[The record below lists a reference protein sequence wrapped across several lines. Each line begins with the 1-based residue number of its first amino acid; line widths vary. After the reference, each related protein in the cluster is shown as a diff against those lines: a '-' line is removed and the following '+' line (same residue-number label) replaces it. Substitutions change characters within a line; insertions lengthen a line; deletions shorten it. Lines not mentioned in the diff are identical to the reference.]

1 MNMLIPF
8 SFSALMGVVLSACG
22 PTPTDTPAANAT
34 ANEQQPA
41 KKTVETKEEGL
52 YANIKTN
59 KGTIVI
65 KLEYEKAPLTVAN
78 FVALAEGKMKNTA
91 KPEGTPYYDGIKFH
105 RVIADFMIQGGDPTG
120 TGMGGPGYAFPDEI
134 HPELKHTRAGTLS
147 MANAG
152 PYTNGSQFFI
162 TEVRTP
168 HLDGKH
174 TIFGA
179 CTEETIQRIAA
190 LAREPRDRSDRDKR
204 HRGSQPGC
212 GRRTDER
219 GGGTPASSPAC
230 THRRGAVAHLGHA
243 AGQGPADAFRRA
255 RVGQAGGS

>member
-1 MNMLIPF
+1 MNMLLPF
-8 SFSALMGVVLSACG
+8 SFMGLMGLAFAACG
-22 PTPTDTPAANAT
+22 TAGTDPVASTP

-41 KKTVETKEEGL
+41 QKPVETMTDGL
-52 YANIKTN
+52 YAHIKTN

-65 KLEYEKAPLTVAN
+65 RLEYEKAPLTVAN

-162 TEVRTP
+162 THKDTP
-168 HLDGKH
+168 WLDGRHAVFGYVVTGQEVVNAIAQGDVMEKV
-174 TIFGA
+174 TIEAVGK
-179 CTEETIQRIAA
+179 AA
-190 LAREPRDRSDRDKR
+190 KAWDPMKVLADNADKFKKR
-204 HRGSQPGC
+204 
-212 GRRTDER
+212 
-219 GGGTPASSPAC
+219 
-230 THRRGAVAHLGHA
+230 
-243 AGQGPADAFRRA
+243 
-255 RVGQAGGS
+255 

>member
-8 SFSALMGVVLSACG
+8 SLSALLGVVLSACG
-22 PTPTDTPAANAT
+22 PTPAATVAATAT

-41 KKTVETKEEGL
+41 KKTVDTKEEGL

-162 TEVRTP
+162 THKDTP
-168 HLDGKH
+168 WLDGRHAVFGYVVSGQEVVNAIVQGDVMEKV
-174 TIFGA
+174 TIEAVGKTA
-179 CTEETIQRIAA
+179 KAWDA
-190 LAREPRDRSDRDKR
+190 MKVLADNADKFKKR
-204 HRGSQPGC
+204 
-212 GRRTDER
+212 
-219 GGGTPASSPAC
+219 
-230 THRRGAVAHLGHA
+230 
-243 AGQGPADAFRRA
+243 
-255 RVGQAGGS
+255 